1 MNLKHVKLHISIFTF
16 IFFFLLINATHAQV
30 FTQDG
35 TLVVEVKSKTG
46 RIWMDRNL
54 GAKQAAT
61 SSTNAASFGYL
72 YQWGRASDGH
82 QLRNS
87 DTSTKLS
94 SRDVPENG
102 LFVLAIDSPNDWY
115 NGQSEKLW
123 QGVNGKN
130 NPCPKGFRLPTSL
143 ELDAEIATWFAKNAK
158 GAFASPLKLPMSGYR
173 SNGNGSLTDAG
184 LSGDYWTSTREGLNS
199 RGLYFDLSSAGTDA
213 GGRACGVS
221 IRCIKD

>member
-1 MNLKHVKLHISIFTF
+1 MYMKYILYHISIFFF
-16 IFFFLLINATHAQV
+16 ILINATQAQV

-61 SSTNAASFGYL
+61 SSTNPASFGYL

-87 DTSTKLS
+87 GTSSKLS
-94 SRDVPENG
+94 SRDVLENG
-102 LFVLAIDSPNDWY
+102 LFILSINSPNDWF

-184 LSGDYWTSTREGLNS
+184 LSGDYWTSTRDGLNS
-199 RGLYFDLSSAGTDA
+199 RGLYFDVSSAGMDA

-221 IRCIKD
+221 VRCIKD

>member
-1 MNLKHVKLHISIFTF
+1 M
-16 IFFFLLINATHAQV
+16 FFFIILFIYRTSAVAQSL
-30 FTQDG
+30 TNHE

-54 GAKQAAT
+54 GATQAAT
-61 SSTNAASFGYL
+61 TSTNAASFGYL

-82 QLRNS
+82 QLR
-87 DTSTKLS
+87 TSAISSNLS
-94 SRDVPENG
+94 NQDVPENA
-102 LFVLAIDSPNDWY
+102 LFILVLNSPNDWY
-115 NGQSEKLW
+115 IGQSDQLW

-130 NPCPKGFRLPTSL
+130 NPCPASFRLPTSL
-143 ELDAEIATWFAKNAK
+143 ELDAEIATWSSQNAK

-184 LSGDYWTSTREGLNS
+184 LSGDYWTSTRDGLNS
-199 RGLYFDLSSAGTDA
+199 RGLYFDVSSAGMDA

>member
-1 MNLKHVKLHISIFTF
+1 MKHILPHISTF
-16 IFFFLLINATHAQV
+16 IFFFILMNAIQAQV

-61 SSTNAASFGYL
+61 SSTNASSFGYL

-87 DTSTKLS
+87 GTSPKLS
-94 SRDVPENG
+94 SRDISENS
-102 LFVLAIDSPNDWY
+102 LFVLAINSPNDWY
-115 NGQSEKLW
+115 NGQNEKLW

-130 NPCPKGFRLPTSL
+130 NPCPKGFRIPTSL
-143 ELDAEIATWFAKNAK
+143 ELDAEIATWFAKNAQ

-184 LSGDYWTSTREGLNS
+184 LSGDYWTSTRDGLNS
-199 RGLYFDLSSAGTDA
+199 RGLYFDVSSAGMDA

-221 IRCIKD
+221 IRCIKE

>member
-1 MNLKHVKLHISIFTF
+1 MNIKHVALHISIFFF
-16 IFFFLLINATHAQV
+16 ILMNATQAQI

-35 TLVVEVKSKTG
+35 TLVVEVKSNTG

-54 GAKQAAT
+54 GASQVAT

-87 DTSTKLS
+87 TTSSNLS
-94 SRDVPENG
+94 TQDVPENG
-102 LFVLAIDSPNDWY
+102 LFVLVINSPNDWFS
-115 NGQSEKLW
+115 GQSEILW

-143 ELDAEIATWFAKNAK
+143 ELDAEIATWFSKDAK

-173 SNGNGSLTDAG
+173 SNGNGSVTDAG
-184 LSGDYWTSTREGLNS
+184 LSGDYWTSTRDGLNS
-199 RGLYFDLSSAGTDA
+199 RGLYFDVSSAGLDA

-221 IRCIKD
+221 VRCIKD